1 MSEDQVLRWWRPGQR
16 RTRRARQLVDTD
28 ELLDPQLWFDAAG
41 DRLQLTAG
49 RGQVSSWNLVD
60 ATVRRGK
67 TLGVTDARLLRW
79 SDADLA
85 DRLPPYRYAAISP
98 DTGMLALA
106 DLEEGALWLWPEQAE
121 GPQRIDGPN
130 HLHNPEWMHGNRL
143 VLLHGLNEVYV
154 VDGDTGEP
162 REKFAMG
169 CDVGHAIPH
178 PADELIVLCGSD
190 RHVHLWVPGESDT
203 RILQGH
209 SAPVLAAAFS
219 PDGRRLATGGS
230 DRTVRLWDT
239 SQWAEVAKLTT
250 EAEVGELC
258 WSADGTRLAAAMT
271 SGAAIVW
278 DTRGSTRER

>member
-1 MSEDQVLRWWRPGQR
+1 
-16 RTRRARQLVDTD
+16 
-28 ELLDPQLWFDAAG
+28 
-41 DRLQLTAG
+41 
-49 RGQVSSWNLVD
+49 
-60 ATVRRGK
+60 
-67 TLGVTDARLLRW
+67 
-79 SDADLA
+79 
-85 DRLPPYRYAAISP
+85 
-98 DTGMLALA
+98 MLALA